1 MATAIA
7 TFTQLAAVDISSAA
21 TETTIYTLP
30 ANTTAQINSIRMVNR
45 TAATVYVRA
54 WAINDSSTPGEN
66 RELLVYDAPVPPG
79 SWLELCDT
87 KIIALT
93 GTSAKIRAQCATASA
108 INVVVS
114 GMETV

>member
-1 MATAIA
+1 MSVA

-30 ANTTAQINSIRMVNR
+30 ASTVAQINSVRMVNR

-87 KIIALT
+87 KIIALS
-93 GTSAKIRAQCATASA
+93 GASSKIRAQCDSASA
-108 INVVVS
+108 ISVIVS
-114 GMETV
+114 GMEIS